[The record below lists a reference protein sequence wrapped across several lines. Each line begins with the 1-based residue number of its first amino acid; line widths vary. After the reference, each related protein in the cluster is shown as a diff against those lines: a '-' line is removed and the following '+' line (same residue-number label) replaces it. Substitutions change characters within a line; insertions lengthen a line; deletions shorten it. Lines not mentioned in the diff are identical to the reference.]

1 MYLIS
6 LGRYIGDE
14 QKYMSQA
21 MVWQIYVKV
30 IEYKI
35 RTNMYLES
43 TGSEIP
49 GNGSLIGI

>member
-1 MYLIS
+1 MYSIS
-6 LGRYIGDE
+6 SGRYIGDE
-14 QKYMSQA
+14 RKDTSQA

-35 RTNMYLES
+35 RKNTYLES
-43 TGSEIP
+43 TGSKIP